1 MAKKYELI
9 HGEYDTRGCLLC
21 YGVKDEL
28 GNCFDASLSGVY
40 KLADRGMITNAK
52 LGGSKSKPRLVGVG
66 TDLRKLRRIVTIKSL
81 FVVPEI

>member
-1 MAKKYELI
+1 MAKKYELV
-9 HGEYDTRGCLLC
+9 HDEYDTRGRLLC

-28 GNCFDASLSGVY
+28 GNYFDASLSGVY

-66 TDLRKLRRIVTIKSL
+66 TDLRKLRRVVTIKSL
-81 FVVPEI
+81 FVIPEI

>member
-9 HGEYDTRGCLLC
+9 HGEYDTHGRLWS

-28 GNCFDASLSGVY
+28 GNYFDVSLSRAY

-81 FVVPEI
+81 FVIPEI